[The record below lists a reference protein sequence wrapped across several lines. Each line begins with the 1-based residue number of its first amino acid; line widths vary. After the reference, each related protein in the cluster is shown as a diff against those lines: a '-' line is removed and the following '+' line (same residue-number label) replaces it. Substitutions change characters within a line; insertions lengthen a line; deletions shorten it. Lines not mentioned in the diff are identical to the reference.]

1 MAILTVNNTDYD
13 LDSVADAEETL
24 VAARAIVETDAG
36 EYRLANYDE
45 MFGTAGSPIRVPES
59 LPTVLAV
66 LTQLTEAA

>member
-45 MFGTAGSPIRVPES
+45 MFGTAES